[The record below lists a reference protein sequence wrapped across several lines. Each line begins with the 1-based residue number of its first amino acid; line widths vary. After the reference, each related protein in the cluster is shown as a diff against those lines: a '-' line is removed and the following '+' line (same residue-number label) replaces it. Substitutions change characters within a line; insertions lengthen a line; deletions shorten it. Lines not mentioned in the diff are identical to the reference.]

1 MALTVT
7 AKVTNIR
14 SLAEARFCAGMGVEI
29 LSFQLNDNGLPLE
42 EAAGITGWLAGV
54 KIAVDAIG
62 LPEENLKQQIEFLQP
77 SYITV
82 SESQLISWQNQ
93 GDPGFI
99 LQLSDVDLLSIQ
111 NKINIFKDSA
121 EFFEISYQSIWIENG
136 QEDLF
141 IEISN
146 NSRIMVA
153 FHSLDELDDLFR
165 TGKIFRSISLN
176 KSNFKEDDFRKA
188 IEMFEE
194 MD

>member
-42 EAAGITGWLAGV
+42 EAAGITSWLAGV

-121 EFFEISYQSIWIENG
+121 EFFEISYQSTWIENG